1 MWTKPDEFHPEHFLA
16 GGRLVEDRPGF
27 LPYGVGKRI
36 CPGAKLA
43 DMQVSTTVPTL
54 HRDTLISVRWSP
66 LRYVCAARCNSSN
79 VLVNQQPRLFFR

>member
-1 MWTKPDEFHPEHFLA
+1 MWAKPDEFHPEHFLA

-43 DMQVSTTVPTL
+43 DMQVSTTVSTL
-54 HRDTLISVRWSP
+54 HRDTLISIRWSP
-66 LRYVCAARCNSSN
+66 LRYERQDATLLIC
-79 VLVNQQPRLFFR
+79 L